1 MAQTK
6 RRIPESL
13 RKEKDG
19 KVSSVAN
26 SKSETSSFLPIL
38 GFVFVILIGY
48 TVWSSVMTYSENFV
62 HDFE

>member
-1 MAQTK
+1 MAQIK
-6 RRIPESL
+6 KRIPESL
-13 RKEKDG
+13 KKEKNG
-19 KVSSVAN
+19 TESSTEKKTAA
-26 SKSETSSFLPIL
+26 SSFMLIM